1 MKPGQLVGAVKK
13 RFWIIIIFVIVAAL
27 AATLAGRIQDPVY
40 KVEISMAAV
49 APVNPVT
56 KQPDAT
62 ITIAYQSVMP
72 TIANACE
79 NIEIAKEVSKR
90 LKKENISISPEE
102 LLNKVSAGPVA
113 QTNSMR
119 IDVTDGQPQR
129 VATIANTWGTVC
141 YEQLSGTPV
150 MLNGT
155 LAFVKQAIPP
165 EKPTQPKPMLYLGL
179 GVFLGLVLGFSL
191 VVGIEYFD
199 PHFRSAEEAEEM
211 LGLPVLG
218 MLPRKTKGDNMREAY
233 SDLRTSLLFSLSERE
248 ASSVVVTPAVP
259 ARGMHEVSMNLAKSI
274 SDTGRKTLLVDCDM
288 RERAVSGIMA
298 GSDLPGLSDALE
310 RDGSTAG
317 LIAMTTF
324 PNLYL
329 LPAGK
334 AATSPPDLLSKP
346 LFKSM
351 LGELEGAF
359 EKVVLDSP
367 ALSRAV
373 DGAVV
378 AANAGASIVVIDVES
393 CTRNTALLALESFH
407 RLQLKP
413 SGIVLARVK
422 SKRIGRRRMK

>member
-27 AATLAGRIQDPVY
+27 AATLVGRIQDPVY

-49 APVNPVT
+49 PPVNPVT

-62 ITIAYQSVMP
+62 ITLVYTSVMP
-72 TIANACE
+72 TLANACE
-79 NIEIAKEVSKR
+79 TIEIAKVVHER
-90 LKKENISISPEE
+90 LLKENIDLTPEA
-102 LLNKVSAGPVA
+102 LLKKVSAGPVP

-129 VATIANTWGTVC
+129 VAEIANAWGTVC
-141 YEQLSGTPV
+141 SEQLSGKPV

-155 LAFVKQAIPP
+155 LAFIQQAIPP
-165 EKPTQPKPMLYLGL
+165 TKPTQPKPILYLGL

-218 MLPRKTKGDNMREAY
+218 MLPRKTKGDNTREAY
-233 SDLRTSLLFSLSERE
+233 ADLRTSLLFSLDKRD
-248 ASSVVVTPAVP
+248 AASVVVTPAVP
-259 ARGMHEVSMNLAKSI
+259 TRDMHEVSMNLAKSI

-298 GSDLPGLSDALE
+298 GSDLPGLAEALE
-310 RDGSTAG
+310 RGGSTKG

-334 AATSPPDLLSKP
+334 APISPPDLLSTP
-346 LFKSM
+346 LFKSL
-351 LGELEGAF
+351 LGQLEGAF

-367 ALSRAV
+367 ALSKAV

-413 SGIVLARVK
+413 SGVVLARVK
-422 SKRIGRRRMK
+422 ARRIGRRRAK